1 MSDRHPLDPL
11 DAGEITR
18 SVALARTVPGLGSRV
33 RVIFV
38 EAREPDKAAY
48 HAWRDGGAPLAR
60 TAIVTMVDCEHG
72 RGLVADVDL
81 DNDRL
86 GEVTQLDDGVQPAIS
101 GDEFFIAQDV
111 MRADPRFREAISK
124 RGIDDPEKVYIE
136 SWSAGVHEPGPRRM
150 VRAICWLKE
159 QDTDNQYARPL
170 YGLVG
175 AVDINALELLRLDD
189 HAPGTPPPPPG
200 GDYRNGGGRPYRS
213 DVKPL
218 EITQPDGPGFALEG
232 HGVRWQ
238 NWELRIG
245 FHPREGLVLHDIAYH
260 DAGERRQICHRASIA
275 ELVIPYGDPNPTTHF
290 KNVFDIGEYG
300 LGPLTNSLSLGCDCV
315 GEIRYL
321 DAVTNTYTGDL
332 FEIPNAIC
340 IHEEDYGLL
349 WKHTDEFGRVDRA
362 RSRRLV
368 ISSIVTVG
376 NYEYGFFW
384 YLYQDATWQ
393 FEAKLTGIVHSAG
406 WVSDERSPY
415 SLPLGEGFVTSHHQ
429 HFFCARLD
437 LDVDGTANTA
447 FQSEAVMEP
456 WGDAQPRR
464 RRVPA
469 RAPDVHERVGRPRA
483 PLARDRPAVPGREPG
498 ARESDRRSGLLRAG
512 ARRLGGADAAARLVG
527 AQARAVHRLQPL
539 GHAVPGRRALSGGR
553 VPQPARRRGRPARVD
568 GGRSAA
574 RGHRRG
580 ALVRVRRAPLPAA
593 RGLARDAGRVLRLPP
608 AAGGVL
614 RRESGARRATAGA
627 LRTLTRRR
635 LYAALR

>member
-18 SVALARTVPGLGSRV
+18 SVALARTAPGLGARV

-38 EAREPDKAAY
+38 EAREPDKAVY
-48 HAWRDGGAPLAR
+48 HAWRDGGPRVAR
-60 TAIVTMVDCEHG
+60 EAVVTMVDCERG
-72 RGLVADVDL
+72 RGLLVAVDL

-86 GEVTQLDDGVQPAIS
+86 GEVTVLDDGVQPAIS

-111 MRADPRFREAISK
+111 MRADPRFREAIAK
-124 RGIDDPEKVYIE
+124 RGIDDPEKVYVE
-136 SWSAGVHEPGPRRM
+136 SWSSGTHEPGPRRM
-150 VRAICWLKE
+150 VRAICWLQE
-159 QDTDNQYARPL
+159 HDTDNPYARPL

-218 EITQPDGPGFALEG
+218 EITQPDGPGFELDG
-232 HGVRWQ
+232 HGIRWQ
-238 NWELRIG
+238 NWDLRIG

-321 DAVTNTYTGDL
+321 DAVTNTYTGDV

-349 WKHTDEFGRVDRA
+349 WKHTDQAGRVDRA

-368 ISSIVTVG
+368 ISSIATVG

-406 WVSDERSPY
+406 WIGDERSPY

-447 FQSEAVMEP
+447 FESEAVCEP
-456 WGDAQPRR
+456 WGPGNPDGVAFRPERR
-464 RRVPA
+464 TYVRESDGRSKVSPETARRFRVENPA
-469 RAPDVHERVGRPRA
+469 RANRIGDPVSYELVPGDSVAPMQQPDSSVRRRARFIDHNLWVTPYRAEERYPAGEFPNQHEGEDGLPAWTRA
-483 PLARDRPAVPGREPG
+483 DRPLEGEDVVLWYVFGAHHFPRLEDWPVMPVAYCGFHLRPVGFFGANPALDVP
-498 ARESDRRSGLLRAG
+498 
-512 ARRLGGADAAARLVG
+512 
-527 AQARAVHRLQPL
+527 
-539 GHAVPGRRALSGGR
+539 
-553 VPQPARRRGRPARVD
+553 
-568 GGRSAA
+568 
-574 RGHRRG
+574 
-580 ALVRVRRAPLPAA
+580 
-593 RGLARDAGRVLRLPP
+593 PP
-608 AAGGVL
+608 AHCAH
-614 RRESGARRATAGA
+614 
-627 LRTLTRRR
+627 
-635 LYAALR
+635 